1 MVITLFL
8 PFFHLIPP
16 MPTFKPMTYYPF
28 FIIITYMYNNI
39 CICNLMGALSVFCM
53 YIFLRLTNWYW
64 INN

>member
-16 MPTFKPMTYYPF
+16 MPPFKPMTYYFF

-39 CICNLMGALSVFCM
+39 CICNLMGALSVFVC
-53 YIFLRLTNWYW
+53 ICF
-64 INN
+64 